1 MNVNERITSQVPLLK
16 NGNTQNGIQAKDPK
30 TPNATPQEHAVNVQL
45 SSEALQ
51 KSEDE
56 LRMEKLNA
64 IRQQLAA
71 GTYNISGKDVANKI
85 LKVIKS

>member
-1 MNVNERITSQVPLLK
+1 MNVEERITSQVPLLK
-16 NGNTQNGIQAKDPK
+16 NENVKNGTQAKEFK
-30 TPNATPQEHAVNVQL
+30 TQKPISQDQAVNVQI
-45 SSEALQ
+45 SSTAMQ

-85 LKVIKS
+85 LNVLKG